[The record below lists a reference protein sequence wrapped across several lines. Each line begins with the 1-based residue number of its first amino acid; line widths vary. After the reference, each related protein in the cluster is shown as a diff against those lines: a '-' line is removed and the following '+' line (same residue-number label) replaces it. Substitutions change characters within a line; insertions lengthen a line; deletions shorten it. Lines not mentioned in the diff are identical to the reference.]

1 MSLKD
6 TLPGMA
12 IRCAAAPLVAV
23 LASVNYAAGIAEPR
37 QAVWDESYY
46 LTSTQRYEDGIAQFA
61 SHPPLGLMLIAA
73 GDTLLQVNRGID
85 TRALGWDKKI
95 SGDKLPRGFSFAGE
109 RAASAAFAVGGAV
122 AFFALML
129 TLTQS
134 AIAAALLANLYV
146 FDNALITQ
154 FRAAQLDAFQ
164 VFFVIC
170 ALLCFVAGI
179 LRAARNPYAAGSY
192 VLSFL
197 FGLSCGLAAMVRLN
211 ALALAPM
218 GIMLVF
224 QRTRAWWNESASES
238 LNESPSTGWNEH
250 ALAKLAGTKPSGRG
264 PSGRGKLAALAA
276 LDAGVMLAGG
286 LLAVTAVFSLYVAFA
301 HRPPDP
307 VTPAGVKDNDFVSAP
322 YREYLQG
329 TRPFSSPV
337 VLAATQDYGRF
348 IAADF
353 ISMTRTDPNASSA
366 LQWPLNRR
374 TINYRWDTRGA
385 VTRYVQ
391 LSGNLFGWLLALTA
405 PVAALGLMVLQK
417 LRPSV
422 PTDPRRRT
430 LMSML
435 LFQYIAF
442 MAVHAWL
449 GTQRVMYV
457 YHYFIGL
464 LLAFCLVPLVWREAA
479 DRWPPLRARIGP
491 LLAGATVLLLASF
504 LFYAPLTF
512 HRPLT
517 HAQCERRNIFQH
529 VVECRP

>member
-6 TLPGMA
+6 TLSGWA
-12 IRCAAAPLVAV
+12 SCAAAMLLVAL
-23 LASVNYAAGIAEPR
+23 LASVNCAVGIAEPR

-73 GDTLLQVNRGID
+73 GDELLQVNRGVD
-85 TRALGWDKKI
+85 TTALGRDKKI
-95 SGDKLPRGFSFAGE
+95 SGDKLPTGFSFAGE
-109 RAASAAFAVGGAV
+109 RAAPAAFAIGGAV

-134 AIAAALLANLYV
+134 VIAAALLANLYV

-211 ALALAPM
+211 ALALAPL

-224 QRTRAWWNESASES
+224 QRARAG
-238 LNESPSTGWNEH
+238 LP
-250 ALAKLAGTKPSGRG
+250 
-264 PSGRGKLAALAA
+264 GRGKLVALAA
-276 LDAGVMLAGG
+276 LDAGVMLTGG
-286 LLAVTAVFSLYVAFA
+286 LLAVIAVFSLYVALA
-301 HRPPDP
+301 QRPPDP
-307 VTPAGVKDNDFVSAP
+307 VTPAGIKDNDFVSAP
-322 YREYLQG
+322 YRDYLQG
-329 TRPFSSPV
+329 TRPFSAPI

-353 ISMTRTDPNASSA
+353 TGMTRTDPNASSA

-422 PTDPRRRT
+422 PTDPQRRT

-435 LFQYIAF
+435 LFQYLAF
-442 MAVHAWL
+442 MALHAWL

-517 HAQCERRNIFQH
+517 HAQCERRNILQH

>member
-1 MSLKD
+1 MSQKD
-6 TLPGMA
+6 TLPGWA
-12 IRCAAAPLVAV
+12 NCAAAMLLVAL
-23 LASVNYAAGIAEPR
+23 LASVNCAVGIAEPR

-73 GDTLLQVNRGID
+73 GDELLQVNRGLD
-85 TRALGWDKKI
+85 TTVLGWDKKI
-95 SGDKLPRGFSFAGE
+95 SGDKLPKGFSFAGE
-109 RAASAAFAVGGAV
+109 RAAPAAFAIGGAV

-134 AIAAALLANLYV
+134 VIAAALLCNLYV

-211 ALALAPM
+211 ALALAPL

-224 QRTRAWWNESASES
+224 QRARA
-238 LNESPSTGWNEH
+238 
-250 ALAKLAGTKPSGRG
+250 R

-286 LLAVTAVFSLYVAFA
+286 LLAVIAVFSLYVALA

-307 VTPAGVKDNDFVSAP
+307 VTPAGIKDNDFVSAP
-322 YREYLQG
+322 YRDYLQG
-329 TRPFSSPV
+329 TRPFSAPI
-337 VLAATQDYGRF
+337 VLAATRDYGRF

-353 ISMTRTDPNASSA
+353 TGMTRTDPNASSA

-422 PTDPRRRT
+422 PTDPQRRT

-435 LFQYIAF
+435 LFQYLAF

-479 DRWPPLRARIGP
+479 DRWPPLRARIRP
-491 LLAGATVLLLASF
+491 LLAGATVLLLATF

-517 HAQCERRNIFQH
+517 HAQCERRNILQH

>member
-1 MSLKD
+1 MLLKD
-6 TLPGMA
+6 TPPGWA
-12 IRCAAAPLVAV
+12 SCAAAMLLVAL
-23 LASVNYAAGIAEPR
+23 LASVNCAVGIAEPR

-73 GDTLLQVNRGID
+73 GDELLQVNRGID
-85 TRALGWDKKI
+85 TTVLGRDKKI
-95 SGDKLPRGFSFAGE
+95 SGDQLPAGFSFVGE
-109 RAASAAFAVGGAV
+109 RAAPAAFAIGGAV

-134 AIAAALLANLYV
+134 VIAAALLANLYV

-211 ALALAPM
+211 ALALAPL

-224 QRTRAWWNESASES
+224 QRARAS
-238 LNESPSTGWNEH
+238 WNEH
-250 ALAKLAGTKPSGRG
+250 APANPAGAKSP
-264 PSGRGKLAALAA
+264 GRGKLATLAA
-276 LDAGVMLAGG
+276 LDAGVMLAGS
-286 LLAVTAVFSLYVAFA
+286 LLAVIAVFSLYVALA

-322 YREYLQG
+322 YRDYLQG
-329 TRPFSSPV
+329 RRPFSHQI

-353 ISMTRTDPNASSA
+353 TGMTRTDPNASGA

-385 VTRYVQ
+385 ATRYVQ

-422 PTDPRRRT
+422 PTDPQRRT

-435 LFQYIAF
+435 LLQYIAF
-442 MAVHAWL
+442 MALHAWL